1 MKAYI
6 AAGLLLVG
14 LATPAFAAEQHY
26 AVKDTV
32 GNCSVIDARPS
43 ATKNSG
49 LTLLGNKGGY
59 DSEASAQKALSSGS
73 GCKGM
78 IERA

>member
-14 LATPAFAAEQHY
+14 LATPAFAAQHY

-73 GCKGM
+73 GCRGL